1 MRVRSLELFH
11 LEVPLRKAIRH
22 ASHSRTSSANLL
34 VRVKLLDGTVGH
46 GEGVPREYVTGETIE
61 SAFAMLGAFDAAR
74 FVGVPKSLPEFM
86 ATLAAAAPASELF
99 GIANDPRMMGGN
111 AAYCALE
118 TALIDAYSRHYDS
131 TVTTA
136 LRSVDEFNDQFN
148 AEPAGVRYS
157 GAITAETRRKEKI
170 SAWKMR
176 IYGFHQVK
184 VKVGVAGQDD
194 AERLRVMRR
203 ILGRRVDIRLDAN
216 EAWRAVELC
225 ERVRPLL
232 PHGASALEQ
241 PVAHEEVAELAGLKP
256 ELGIPIMLDES
267 LCGEADAR
275 RAIAGGWADL
285 FNVRLSKCGGFLA
298 CLRIMRLGRRAGLG
312 FQLGCHPGET
322 GVLSA
327 AGRHFASNV
336 TSLSYVEG
344 SYDRY
349 ILKENIVREEIS
361 FGYGG
366 RARRLT
372 GPGLGVS
379 VDPTQL
385 EKMTAKKVEIHYD

>member
-1 MRVRSLELFH
+1 MRVRLLELIH

-34 VRVKLLDGTVGH
+34 VRVELEDGTVGH

-61 SAFAMLGAFDAAR
+61 SAFAMLSAFDVAR

-118 TALIDAYSRHYDS
+118 TALIDAYSRHYDA

-136 LRSVDEFNDQFN
+136 LRSADEFSDQFN
-148 AEPAGVRYS
+148 AGPADVRYS
-157 GAITAETRRKEKI
+157 GAITAETRRKEMI

-184 VKVGVAGQDD
+184 VKVGVSGQDD
-194 AERLRVMRR
+194 AKRLGVMRR
-203 ILGRRVDIRLDAN
+203 ILGRGVSIRLDAN
-216 EAWRAVELC
+216 EAWRASEVR

-232 PHGASALEQ
+232 RHGPSALEQ
-241 PVAHEEVAELAGLKP
+241 PVAHEEVAELASLKP
-256 ELGIPIMLDES
+256 GLGIPIMLDES
-267 LCGEADAR
+267 LCGEDDAR

-298 CLRIMRLGRRAGLG
+298 SLRTMRLGRRAGLG

-336 TSLSYVEG
+336 LPLHFVEG

-349 ILKENIVREEIS
+349 ILKQNIIRENVS

-385 EKMTAKKVEIHYD
+385 ETMAARRVEIHYD